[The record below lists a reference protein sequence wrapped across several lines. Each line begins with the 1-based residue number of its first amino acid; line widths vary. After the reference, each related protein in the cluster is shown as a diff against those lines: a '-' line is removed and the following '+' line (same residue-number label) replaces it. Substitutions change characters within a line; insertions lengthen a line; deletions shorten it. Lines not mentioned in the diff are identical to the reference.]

1 MATIQHNAITEAN
14 LHETKGVSTATTGK
28 FLKASAGV
36 GSWAFQEY
44 TMSLDIDNLDTVADY
59 YLNAPY
65 AGTLS
70 KIYTVIDGAIL
81 TADKDITASIGGVA
95 VTNGV
100 VTIAFTGAAAGD
112 TDSATP
118 SAANTVTAGQAI
130 KFAATGATTGAIR
143 GHLICT
149 MLRTA

>member
-1 MATIQHNAITEAN
+1 MATVQHKDIVAAE
-14 LHETKGVSTATTGK
+14 LHETKGVSAAATGT

-44 TMSLDIDNLDTVADY
+44 TINLDIDNLDTVADY

-65 AGTLS
+65 AGNLI
-70 KIYTVIDGAIL
+70 KIYTVIDGVI
-81 TADKDITASIGGVA
+81 TVADKVITASIGGVA

-100 VTIAFTGAAAGD
+100 VTISFTGAAAGD
-112 TDSATP
+112 TDVATP
-118 SAANTVTAGQAI
+118 TALNAVTAGQAI
-130 KFAATGATTGAIR
+130 KFAFTGATTGAIR

-149 MLRTA
+149 ILRTA